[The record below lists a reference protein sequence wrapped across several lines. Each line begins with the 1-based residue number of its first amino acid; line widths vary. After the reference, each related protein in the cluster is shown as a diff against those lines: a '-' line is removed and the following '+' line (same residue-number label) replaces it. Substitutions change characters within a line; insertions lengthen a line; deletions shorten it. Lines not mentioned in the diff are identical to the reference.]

1 MKKNVVWW
9 TGIVNPELKDKYGE
23 YEYFE
28 YSRKTWEYWC
38 EKNDCIFVPFTEP
51 VEKDL
56 FKFRPNWQK
65 AIFCFDE
72 LERLGIEYDQIALID
87 SSHMIKWDA
96 PNFFEMTEHKLTAWR
111 DMDNMRWIYDSIQG
125 YEGFFQEAYDLP
137 HFKLDQSKYVNSSPM
152 IFNESHKDL
161 FLSFKEFYYDY
172 IDIFIKLQDKVVK
185 KGTEQTP
192 LNYWL
197 QINNVDVKLDLPLPF
212 KLTHMHRK
220 ELFGYNWQL
229 NEDKTPFF
237 IKYGYNWIFNGI
249 PKDERSKLMS
259 QVWNGVKHNYTLD
272 EDEILLNS
280 VRHKET
286 FKKSTSR
293 KFKKDL
299 INFFKSRKFKSIV
312 ELGCCHGDS
321 TKVFSKLFERV
332 HAVDW
337 AQENIDRAKD
347 MCKGCDNIT
356 YQVSNVSEDEWDYP
370 EADVVF
376 IDASHDH
383 PQVEYDIEK
392 AIKYFNNPIIVMDD
406 YGNPNN
412 KAIRLSIDN
421 KVKEG
426 KLKIHSLI
434 GESEGTHTSTGWAFY
449 DREGVICNVE

>member
-23 YEYFE
+23 YGYFQ

-38 EKNDCIFVPFTEP
+38 KKNDCLFVPFTEP

-72 LERLGIEYDQIALID
+72 LERLGIEYNQIALID

-96 PNFFEMTEHKLTAWR
+96 PNFFEMTEGKMCAMR
-111 DMDNMRWIYDSIQG
+111 DIDNMRWIYDSIQG
-125 YEGFFQEAYDLP
+125 YKEFFDNFE
-137 HFKLDQSKYVNSSPM
+137 FDQSKYVNSAPM
-152 IFNESHKDL
+152 IFNENHKEL
-161 FLSFKEFYYDY
+161 FTSFKKFYYDNV
-172 IDIFIKLQDKVVK
+172 DELVRLQDEVVK

-220 ELFGYNWQL
+220 ELFGHNWQL
-229 NEDKTPFF
+229 NEDNTPFF
-237 IKYGYNWIFNGI
+237 IKYGYNWVFNGI
-249 PKDERSKLMS
+249 PKDERTNLMS

-272 EDEILLNS
+272 EDEVLLNS

-293 KFKKDL
+293 KFIKDL

-347 MCKGCDNIT
+347 MCEGCDNIT
-356 YQVSNVSEDEWDYP
+356 YQVSNVSDDEWDYP

-383 PQVEYDIEK
+383 PQVEYDIER

-406 YGNPNN
+406 YGNPHN

-434 GESEGTHTSTGWAFY
+434 GESEGTQTSAGWAFY